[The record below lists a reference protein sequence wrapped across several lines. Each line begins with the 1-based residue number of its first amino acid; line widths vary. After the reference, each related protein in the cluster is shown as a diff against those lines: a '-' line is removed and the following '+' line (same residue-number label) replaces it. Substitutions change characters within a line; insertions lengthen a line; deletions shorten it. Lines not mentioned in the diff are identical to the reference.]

1 MKRRLKQF
9 RINNI
14 QVGSGEISI
23 KQKIDTVDNKFV
35 NDLLLML
42 GSLWT
47 VKRMLKILGAFLNF
61 LEKAWFNLC
70 ASLKALQQQST
81 LKY

>member
-61 LEKAWFNLC
+61 LEKA
-70 ASLKALQQQST
+70 
-81 LKY
+81 